1 MICLDNDLL
10 IMDDIYNLWKEFDDF
25 GAFGNEHPLIFL
37 FYLFYSILFLTSG
50 PAIAVIPLIPHI
62 TSTPATAYLTTPTTH
77 ALMQHAPLP
86 LASEHDNLISMTVD
100 QSKGWYYRFQDP
112 TDEFYSS
119 GWAGTTN
126 RCGVNGGVQL
136 HHLANVRNQT
146 FHWTNLLIGLTHSG
160 AQRSL
165 TDLQAF
171 GILQVRCRNTKRQLW
186 NVRRKY
192 NLTKQNLVRLPVY
205 HRSVKFR

>member
-1 MICLDNDLL
+1 METLVHL
-10 IMDDIYNLWKEFDDF
+10 
-25 GAFGNEHPLIFL
+25 FL
-37 FYLFYSILFLTSG
+37 FFFLTFET
-50 PAIAVIPLIPHI
+50 I
-62 TSTPATAYLTTPTTH
+62 TTLALPFPPSVATLPSPPRLRLLTLP
-77 ALMQHAPLP
+77 PLP
-86 LASEHDNLISMTVD
+86 LTPLCPYRLTSEHDTLISMTVD

-136 HHLANVRNQT
+136 HHLDNVRNQS

-160 AQRSL
+160 AHRSL

-171 GILQVRCRNTKRQLW
+171 GILQVGFRITARQ
-186 NVRRKY
+186 
-192 NLTKQNLVRLPVY
+192 NLTL
-205 HRSVKFR
+205 